1 MAKIE
6 IDVTID
12 GDAGG
17 NNEPFFLSLTGP
29 EIYATE
35 AKEKIYTKYIY
46 DIMKDESTGL
56 DSIYEDYIQH
66 CVGIYG
72 LNVLLKAKLIESC
85 SVVNGRKLYTLLDWK
100 E

>member
-6 IDVTID
+6 IDV
-12 GDAGG
+12 AKLV
-17 NNEPFFLSLTGP
+17 NEAF
-29 EIYATE
+29 EKATKE
-35 AKEKIYTKYIY
+35 AKEMIYTRRIY
-46 DIMKDESTGL
+46 DIIKDESTGL

-72 LNVLLKAKLIESC
+72 LNALLKAKLLETCGVI
-85 SVVNGRKLYTLLDWK
+85 NGRKLYTLLDWK